1 MIISV
6 QACECYGVCTPWTVS
21 HYNERFGLSVK
32 DNDKRVALIRLRDI
46 IYSGVRPTLR
56 ESGFSAESIE
66 ELVKEGLILL
76 NGKASGDG
84 SDGYVVEEIL
94 PAGHAFISQHRAFHD
109 ERNLPPV
116 PV

>member
-1 MIISV
+1 M
-6 QACECYGVCTPWTVS
+6 
-21 HYNERFGLSVK
+21 RKLGLLMK

-56 ESGFSAESIE
+56 ECGFSAENVE
-66 ELVKEGLILL
+66 ELVKEGLILPR
-76 NGKASGDG
+76 GKMSGDK
-84 SDGYVVEEIL
+84 SDRYVIEEIL

-109 ERNLPPV
+109 QRNLPPV